1 MAACGGPQTVIVPSP
16 GGAITSFAHATTS
29 TTSSPSGTS
38 SPTSTSEAPM
48 GGTGVVDSYGVGWL
62 CRPGV
67 SPDPCT
73 SNLVSLVAEP
83 RASRDFVEPAHPA
96 ASSRFDCFY
105 VYPTVSSQ
113 AGLNASLAIQP
124 AETAVADEQAARF
137 SQVCKVYAPMYRQ
150 VTEAGLLR
158 EGLSGGPGTSVAF
171 ASLLQGWDDYIT
183 HYNNGRPIIFIGH
196 SQGAA
201 MLILLLQRM
210 VETDPS
216 LSKRLVVAIILGG
229 NVQVPI
235 GRTVGGTFS
244 SIPACTAAG
253 QTGCVIAYSSFYGQ
267 PPAGSQFGRPGQGV
281 SLMSGQ
287 SDVAGLQVLCV
298 NPAALG
304 GGTGALEPYF
314 TGAAV
319 RRRVSEPWVE
329 LPDLYTATCASAGGA
344 TWLKI
349 GVTRAAGDRRPL
361 VQPTLGANYG
371 LHLYD
376 VNLALGNLVSDV
388 AAAEQAFP

>member
-1 MAACGGPQTVIVPSP
+1 MAACGGTQTVIVPSP
-16 GGAITSFAHATTS
+16 GAATTNLAHATTS
-29 TTSSPSGTS
+29 TTSGTS
-38 SPTSTSEAPM
+38 SPTSTSEAPV
-48 GGTGVVDSYGVGWL
+48 GGSGVVDRYGVGWL

-73 SNLVSLVAEP
+73 SNLFSLVAEP

-96 ASSRFDCFY
+96 ADSRFDCFY

-113 AGLNASLAIQP
+113 PGLNASLAIQP
-124 AETAVADEQAARF
+124 TETAVAVEQAARF

-158 EGLSGGPGTSVAF
+158 QGLSGGPGTSVAF

-183 HYNNGRPIIFIGH
+183 HFNDGRPIIFIGH

-216 LSKRLVVAIILGG
+216 LLRRLVVAIILGG
-229 NVQVPI
+229 NVEVPI

-244 SIPACTAAG
+244 SIAACTAVG
-253 QTGCVIAYSSFYGQ
+253 QTGCVIAYSSFYSQ
-267 PPAGSQFGRPGQGV
+267 PPAESQFGRPGQGV

-298 NPAALG
+298 NPAAPG

-329 LPDLYTATCASAGGA
+329 LPDLYTATCESAGGA

-349 GVTRAAGDRRPL
+349 GVTRAVGDRRPV

-388 AAAEQAFP
+388 AAAEQAYP